1 MKKTFDHTGFPSVVA
16 RLLIEHVTSC
26 LLNGKPSRAEEVVVV
41 LPGAG
46 LLGGA
51 SVELQV
57 LLDDVQVGSSKL
69 DVQ

>member
-26 LLNGKPSRAEEVVVV
+26 LLNGKPSRLNLNRAEEVVVV

-51 SVELQV
+51 SVELH
-57 LLDDVQVGSSKL
+57 
-69 DVQ
+69 